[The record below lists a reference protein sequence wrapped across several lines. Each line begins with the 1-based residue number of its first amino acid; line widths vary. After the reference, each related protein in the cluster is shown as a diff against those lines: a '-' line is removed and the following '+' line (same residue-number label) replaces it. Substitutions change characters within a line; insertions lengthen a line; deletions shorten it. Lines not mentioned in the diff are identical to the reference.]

1 MRLMTGELLAREEA
15 AQRQKSQFSLRGG
28 EQVAVERGL
37 KVVRDLDVTDCG
49 SVGRSERLGMSAE
62 IEAAVM
68 GLVRRRSME
77 FMTTLE

>member
-1 MRLMTGELLAREEA
+1 MTGELLAREEA

-49 SVGRSERLGMSAE
+49 SVGRLEGFGMSAE
-62 IEAAVM
+62 IGGADI
-68 GLVRRRSME
+68 GLVKRRRVE
-77 FMTTLE
+77 FMTTLV